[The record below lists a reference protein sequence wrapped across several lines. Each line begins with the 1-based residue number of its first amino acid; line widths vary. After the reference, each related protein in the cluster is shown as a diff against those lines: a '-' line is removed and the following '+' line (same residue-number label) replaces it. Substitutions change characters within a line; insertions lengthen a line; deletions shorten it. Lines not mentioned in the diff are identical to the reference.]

1 MATCRRSFGWQSAR
15 PLAAAALLALML
27 HTRATRADDDVR
39 FADATLPV
47 REIVSALHER
57 KPVSMKPIGT
67 SSLVFKVDLDGAI
80 DAAFRPENRLNP
92 RGHLA
97 ELSAFRVGQLLG
109 LHNVAP
115 VVARSFPLADLE
127 KLLLSSYRERW
138 PGLRSELLVREGN
151 LVSGVCVYWITDLQE
166 LGIDTPEGVK
176 RWARWLAQDGAL
188 PESPDTRDLARQISD
203 MLVFDYLIGN
213 FDRFSGAN
221 AQGNA
226 AEGRLYLR
234 DHNMAF
240 FEPLRPQHH
249 HRVLARLK
257 RVQRFSRRLVDELRS
272 LTEQRLADA
281 LLNEEGP
288 VRGPLLTKGQMA
300 ALLDR
305 KRAILS
311 YVSALIERHGEHN
324 VLTFE

>member
-1 MATCRRSFGWQSAR
+1 MPTCRRSFGWQVVRTFAS
-15 PLAAAALLALML
+15 PALLAGLL
-27 HTRATRADDDVR
+27 HARSAAADDDVR

-57 KPVSMKPIGT
+57 KAVSMKPIGT
-67 SSLVFKVDLDGAI
+67 SSVVFKVDLDGAI

-115 VVARSFPLADLE
+115 AVARSFPLADVE
-127 KLLLSSYRERW
+127 KLLLSSYRDRW
-138 PGLRSELLVREGN
+138 PGLRDALLVREGN

-188 PESPDTRDLARQISD
+188 PDSPGTLALARQISD

-257 RVQRFSRRLVDELRS
+257 RVQRFSRRLVELLRG
-272 LTEQRLADA
+272 LTEQRLTDA
-281 LLNEEGP
+281 LRNDEDP

-300 ALLDR
+300 SLLDR